1 MQSCCDE
8 EIRRDHRCWRSS
20 GCVRRGDD
28 RHGVA
33 IRVLGDTSHH
43 RDTNHRDT
51 NHRDTN
57 HRDTNHRDTNHRDTN
72 HRIRADLDV

>member
-1 MQSCCDE
+1 M
-8 EIRRDHRCWRSS
+8 
-20 GCVRRGDD
+20 RRGDD

-57 HRDTNHRDTNHRDTN
+57 HRDTNHRDTNHR
-72 HRIRADLDV
+72 IRADLDI